1 MDNLLRSV
9 MFVPGQDIDLLK
21 KAIMSDADALIP
33 DLEDSVQPNELKQVA
48 RQNIAKLARD
58 GSFNGR
64 KIFPRLNDRD
74 SAFLLRDVFDLT
86 IEGITGFVYP
96 KAENS
101 EDVVFIDKLLT
112 CLELEKGNEVGKFKL
127 IPLIETTSAVLNV
140 REICQASERIVA
152 IAFGCEDFLTD
163 LGGDK
168 GEHFETL
175 HVPRAKISMAA
186 KASGIVAIDTV
197 HVPVHDL
204 DDLEKNLRIAKSLG
218 FEGMLVLHPKEIEL
232 VHKYFSPTPEEIA
245 HSRLILE
252 LAQDAERDGK
262 GVAILDGKFVG
273 PPFIDKA
280 KKILSRHRQI
290 EGTKK

>member
-1 MDNLLRSV
+1 MNNLLRSV
-9 MFVPGQDIDLLK
+9 MFVPGQNMNLLK
-21 KAIMSDADALIP
+21 KAMMFDADALIP

-48 RQNIAKLARD
+48 RENIVSLARD
-58 GSFNGR
+58 GSFIGR

-74 SAFLLRDVFDLT
+74 SGFLLRDVFDLT

-96 KAENS
+96 KAES
-101 EDVVFIDKLLT
+101 ADDIVFIDKLLA
-112 CLELEKGNEVGKFKL
+112 CLELERGNEVGKFKL

-140 REICQASERIVA
+140 SEICQASERIVA

-168 GEHFETL
+168 GEYFETL
-175 HVPRAKISMAA
+175 HVPRANIAMAA

-197 HVPVHDL
+197 HVNVHDL

-218 FEGMLVLHPKEIEL
+218 FEGMLVLHPKELEL

-252 LAQDAERDGK
+252 LAEDAERGGK
-262 GVAILDGKFVG
+262 GVAILNGKFVG
-273 PPFIDKA
+273 PPFIAKA